1 MSHVVTAPIVAISVP
16 VGAHASQVRFL
27 EQGTVLPEGVPASDL
42 EHLQSV
48 GMIAELE
55 EVEPEPVDGSGEPEA
70 PVDEPQGEPAGE
82 ESVDLDALNLDE
94 LRTSAAEN
102 GIDSGDA
109 TRKADIRAAIDASRA

>member
-1 MSHVVTAPIVAISVP
+1 MTAPIVAISVP

-55 EVEPEPVDGSGEPEA
+55 EVEPEPVDGSGEPET
-70 PVDEPQGEPAGE
+70 PVDEPQGEE

-94 LRTSAAEN
+94 LRTYAAEN
-102 GIDSGDA
+102 GIDIGDA
-109 TRKADIRAAIDASRA
+109 TRKADIRAAIQAARGE